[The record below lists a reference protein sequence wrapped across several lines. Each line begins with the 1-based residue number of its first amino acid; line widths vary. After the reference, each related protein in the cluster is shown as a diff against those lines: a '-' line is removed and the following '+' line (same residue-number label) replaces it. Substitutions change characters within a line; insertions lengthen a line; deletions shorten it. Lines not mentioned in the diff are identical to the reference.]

1 MEESEVLPSKQAPVM
16 LVCTLAGVSVWHI
29 HILGYPQPGTKGG
42 EVVGGPKKIEA
53 REVVWKY
60 QSPMCIFRICI
71 YIYKQICRYMKIFEK
86 GGLGIW
92 TFYDIFGTS
101 RNSIRE

>member
-1 MEESEVLPSKQAPVM
+1 MEIPVPNVYFQDM
-16 LVCTLAGVSVWHI
+16 
-29 HILGYPQPGTKGG
+29 Y
-42 EVVGGPKKIEA
+42 
-53 REVVWKY
+53 
-60 QSPMCIFRICI
+60 I